1 MVLILVPGFF
11 RGLKQHESFKIL
23 LRRSKLSQ
31 RTINLRSMETGNNTN
46 ATVGIRNRFTPKK
59 ASVLLLL
66 VIFVVVSAGCFFLFR
81 YYTATIAEK
90 NRIMERGK
98 KYEDAYRASLL
109 KNSPEALQNAFVED
123 LRAGIN
129 DQFTKSAADFVTHR
143 FFDNGGNIYEVYD
156 YVNSHP
162 ELSFL
167 KEAEPIYPNTFRR
180 IGERKVKTTGEDES
194 ILAYAAYVEV
204 LRNHGYADMAALTT
218 VANQYARIVYFRRT
232 IAPRIADRDYA
243 QYYTRATDTFLRKA
257 SEFADAAQADVVK
270 VLDGDLDTQTMPA
283 RDILVGL
290 NQYASAIRFFETLG
304 FQYSSVKSSREVFS
318 FSMEYSRKYVPELMH
333 FTSLINATTL
343 ALLPSSGQQEV
354 KEALYPILNLDTKK
368 IKLLDTSII
377 HKVIDARF
385 EPRPATV
392 YDIRL
397 GTYSKRNIVR
407 ISEKSPE
414 FRGWLVSNG
423 WKEDDFIIEEPEG

>member
-1 MVLILVPGFF
+1 METKNNMSITGIESQFKSKKFFILIL
-11 RGLKQHESFKIL
+11 I
-23 LRRSKLSQ
+23 
-31 RTINLRSMETGNNTN
+31 
-46 ATVGIRNRFTPKK
+46 
-59 ASVLLLL
+59 ASV
-66 VIFVVVSAGCFFLFR
+66 VVCIGCFLLYR
-81 YYTATIAEK
+81 YYTVTILEK
-90 NRIMERGK
+90 NRIIERGK

-109 KNSPEALQNAFVED
+109 RNSPEALQNAFLDDV
-123 LRAGIN
+123 RAGTN
-129 DQFTKSAADFVTHR
+129 DQFTKSAAYFITHR

-162 ELSFL
+162 ELGFL
-167 KEAEPIYPNTFRR
+167 KEAEPIYPNIFRR
-180 IGERKVKTTGEDES
+180 IRERKVKTTGEDES

-204 LRNHGYADMAALTT
+204 LKNHGYADMAALTT

-232 IAPRIADRDYA
+232 IAPRIADKEYA
-243 QYYTRATDTFLRKA
+243 QYYTRATDIFLRKA
-257 SEFADAAQADVVK
+257 SEFANTAQVDVVK
-270 VLDGDLDTQTMPA
+270 ILNGELNAQDMPA

-290 NQYASAIRFFETLG
+290 NQYASAIRFFEILD
-304 FQYSSVKSSREVFS
+304 FQYSSAKSSREIFS

-343 ALLPSSGQQEV
+343 ALLPSGGQQEI
-354 KEALYPILNLDTKK
+354 KESLYPILNLDTKK

-385 EPRPATV
+385 EPKPTTV

-414 FRGWLVSNG
+414 FRNWLVSNG
-423 WKEDDFIIEEPEG
+423 WEEGDFKVEEPGA